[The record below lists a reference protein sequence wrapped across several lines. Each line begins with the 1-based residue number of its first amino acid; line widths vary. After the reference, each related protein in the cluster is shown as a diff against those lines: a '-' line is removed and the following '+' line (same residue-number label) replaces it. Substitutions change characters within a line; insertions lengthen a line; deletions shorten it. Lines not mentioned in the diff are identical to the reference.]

1 MNKPLLL
8 LILVLCATIS
18 FASVINKPVTSQ
30 YGFIENKGQI
40 IDQNNNLNPSVLYLY
55 NGNSLHVQLK
65 QNGFSYEV
73 WKIAAGPQPIA
84 TSQSPLPEAN
94 SQKPTA
100 DSNYIHRI
108 DISFV
113 DANPNAKIT
122 ASEPASDYIN
132 YYTTG
137 TSEKGATNVHHY
149 KKVLYQNIYN
159 NIDVEFCLSD
169 GSSSPSGSPPAGQEG
184 LGGAS
189 FKYNFI
195 VRPGGNVNDI
205 QLQFDGANSTS
216 LTSDGHITIET
227 AYGNIDESIPS
238 TYQINNDNAKQSI
251 KSNFKQQT
259 SNTFDIEVSNY
270 DKTKTLIIDPLPWG
284 TYIGTNA
291 GDWGY
296 GITSDIDGF
305 VLVTGQTTSLTTIA
319 TSGAYQT
326 ALAGSIPYHD
336 DAFIIKFDPTGSVQ
350 WGTYFGGSGIELASA
365 IATDSSKC
373 IYITG
378 YTNSTSSI
386 ATTGAYQ
393 SSCSSCP
400 SASDAFIA
408 KFDRLAC
415 FNGAPI

>member
-18 FASVINKPVTSQ
+18 FASGINKPVTSQ

-270 DKTKTLIIDPLPWG
+270 DKTKTLIIDPTP
-284 TYIGTNA
+284 
-291 GDWGY
+291 
-296 GITSDIDGF
+296 
-305 VLVTGQTTSLTTIA
+305 
-319 TSGAYQT
+319 
-326 ALAGSIPYHD
+326 
-336 DAFIIKFDPTGSVQ
+336 
-350 WGTYFGGSGIELASA
+350 WGTYFGGTSGDLGYGITTDILRDMKKHTSKQIVKAIEENNS
-365 IATDSSKC
+365 DSKRELFLNQFYTAAKNSNRHKKHCFWQEANYPVELYSDKFIIQKETYIHMNPVKAGIVSKPE
-373 IYITG
+373 Y
-378 YTNSTSSI
+378 YRLS
-386 ATTGAYQ
+386 
-393 SSCSSCP
+393 
-400 SASDAFIA
+400 SASDES
-408 KFDRLAC
+408 
-415 FNGAPI
+415 PIKILPWK